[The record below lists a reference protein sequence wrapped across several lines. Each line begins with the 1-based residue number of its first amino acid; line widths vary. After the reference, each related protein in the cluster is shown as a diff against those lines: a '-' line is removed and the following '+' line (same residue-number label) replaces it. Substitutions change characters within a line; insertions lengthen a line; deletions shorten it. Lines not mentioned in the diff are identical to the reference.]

1 MISEIRS
8 YLVSRI
14 TEENPD
20 LKQWKD
26 FFNIDAIPSTK
37 IGDYYHISYAL
48 SGDIVTENQY
58 TYSSV
63 PVNLTLHKR
72 QIGSDTVSA
81 FDSLM
86 DTAYNI
92 SLRAVSNTKRTDLI
106 KRVVCTGITPEF
118 LTGNDNTMRV
128 TINFN
133 FEILSKVIY

>member
-1 MISEIRS
+1 MISEVRAF
-8 YLVSRI
+8 LVSRI
-14 TEENPD
+14 SEESTT
-20 LKQWKD
+20 LKEWKD

-37 IGDYYHISYAL
+37 IGDYYHIAYSL
-48 SGDIVTENQY
+48 SGDITTENQFAI
-58 TYSSV
+58 SSV

-72 QIGSDTVSA
+72 QIGADTVVA

>member
-1 MISEIRS
+1 MISLVRA
-8 YLVSRI
+8 YLVSRVN
-14 TEENPD
+14 EENSTF
-20 LKQWKD
+20 KEWKD

-37 IGDYYHISYAL
+37 IGEYFHISYNL
-48 SGDIVTENQY
+48 SGDIVTENQFAF
-58 TYSSV
+58 SSV

-72 QIGSDTVSA
+72 QIGSDTISA

-92 SLRAVSNTKRTDLI
+92 SLRAVSVTKKTDFI

-118 LTGNDNTMRV
+118 LEGNDNTLRV